1 MNDFIS
7 ENFRFIG
14 IFVLLF
20 VAWRWLAAAMKS
32 SQRNG
37 KTNFSGPW
45 NAPAPASV
53 RRAMAVDSLGLTSA
67 IRASAIRAAQQ
78 KSQDTV
84 FQQSQTEV
92 HMNPISALVFIV
104 FVGGAVLS
112 HLAGLPIG
120 ITIVLALTG
129 IFLGYSIKMAQ
140 QWERAVILRLG
151 KLQAVKGP
159 GLFILIPIVDAVA
172 TWIDQRIRTTE
183 VNAEQAL
190 TKDTVPVNVDAIVF
204 WMVHD
209 AERAALEIADYN
221 SAVQRVAQTS
231 LREMIGSSVLSEL
244 LSERKTADAN
254 LKEVIGAK
262 TAEWGVT
269 VNSVE
274 IRDVAIPDNLQD
286 AMSRQAQAEREK
298 QARVILGSAE
308 EEVAQK
314 FVNAAKLYAS
324 SPEALQLR
332 AMNIIYETT
341 KERGAT
347 ILMPTSMVDAMN
359 PGAAAFALN
368 MARTDAGQP
377 AASVPSVPRKDG

>member
-1 MNDFIS
+1 MKNI
-7 ENFRFIG
+7 
-14 IFVLLF
+14 IFVVVLF
-20 VAWRWLAAAMKS
+20 TAFMFWTQFSRILRGKPTASPNPPRNPWSGLPSAA
-32 SQRNG
+32 
-37 KTNFSGPW
+37 
-45 NAPAPASV
+45 
-53 RRAMAVDSLGLTSA
+53 
-67 IRASAIRAAQQ
+67 RAAPL
-78 KSQDTV
+78 
-84 FQQSQTEV
+84 QSSTPEV
-92 HMNPISALVFIV
+92 HMNPISALVFII

-112 HLAGLPIG
+112 FLARLPIA
-120 ITIVLALTG
+120 ITAVLALIG

-140 QWERAVILRLG
+140 QWERAVVLRLG
-151 KLQAVKGP
+151 RLHAVKGP
-159 GLFILIPIVDAVA
+159 GLFILIPIFDAVT
-172 TWIDQRIRTTE
+172 TWVDQRIRTTE

-209 AERAALEIADYN
+209 PERAALEIADYN

-231 LREMIGSSVLSEL
+231 LREMIGSSALSEL
-244 LSERKTADAN
+244 LSDRKTADAA
-254 LKEVIGAK
+254 LKEVIGSK

-274 IRDVAIPDNLQD
+274 IRDVAIPANLQD
-286 AMSRQAQAEREK
+286 AMSRQAQAERER
-298 QARVILGSAE
+298 QARVILGQAE
-308 EEVAQK
+308 EDVAQK
-314 FVNAAKLYAS
+314 FVNAAKLYAQ

-368 MARTDAGQP
+368 MAKNDVPRSAP
-377 AASVPSVPRKDG
+377 ATSVPQVPKS

>member
-1 MNDFIS
+1 MNHFGFGLI
-7 ENFRFIG
+7 FLG
-14 IFVLLF
+14 IMVVLW
-20 VAWRWLAAAMKS
+20 ARTAARKS
-32 SQRNG
+32 AASAR
-37 KTNFSGPW
+37 KSPW
-45 NAPAPASV
+45 SRPPSV
-53 RRAMAVDSLGLTSA
+53 PIRAAKIDSLGLVSVSRQRNASDTSPTYN
-67 IRASAIRAAQQ
+67 S
-78 KSQDTV
+78 K
-84 FQQSQTEV
+84 TEV
-92 HMNPISALVFIV
+92 HMNPISAVIFII
-104 FVGGAVLS
+104 FLGGAVLS
-112 HLAGLPIG
+112 RLAGMPISV
-120 ITIVLALTG
+120 TVVLAVIG
-129 IFLGYSIKMAQ
+129 VFLGYSVKMAQ

-151 KLQAVKGP
+151 KLHAVKGP
-159 GLFILIPIVDAVA
+159 GLFILVPIFDAVA

-190 TKDTVPVNVDAIVF
+190 TRDTVPVNVDAIVF

-209 AERAALEIADYN
+209 AERAALEIADYV

-231 LREMIGSSVLSEL
+231 LREMIGSSLLSEL
-244 LSERKTADAN
+244 LSDRKTADAA

-274 IRDVAIPDNLQD
+274 IRDVAIPANLQD

-314 FVNAAKLYAS
+314 FVNAAKLYAQ

-347 ILMPTSMVDAMN
+347 ILMPSHMVDAMN
-359 PGAAAFALN
+359 PGVAFAL
-368 MARTDAGQP
+368 AGQTPSGP
-377 AASVPSVPRKDG
+377 AAGGPSVPLVGRTPS

>member
-1 MNDFIS
+1 MIRHHLVLAIVIFSVLVIWIQLVKALRGQAQKPATAND
-7 ENFRFIG
+7 NPRPG
-14 IFVLLF
+14 
-20 VAWRWLAAAMKS
+20 AWSRPPQALSRAAAIE
-32 SQRNG
+32 
-37 KTNFSGPW
+37 T
-45 NAPAPASV
+45 
-53 RRAMAVDSLGLTSA
+53 LA
-67 IRASAIRAAQQ
+67 IRTR
-78 KSQDTV
+78 SQNSSTIS
-84 FQQSQTEV
+84 SQTEV

-104 FVGGAVLS
+104 FIGGAVLAR
-112 HLAGLPIG
+112 LADMPIAV
-120 ITIVLALTG
+120 TVVLALIG

-151 KLQAVKGP
+151 KLHAVKGP
-159 GLFILIPIVDAVA
+159 GLFILVPIFDAVA

-190 TKDTVPVNVDAIVF
+190 TRDTVPVNVDAIVF

-209 AERAALEIADYN
+209 AERAALEIADYV

-231 LREMIGSSVLSEL
+231 LREMIGSSVLSAL
-244 LSERKTADAN
+244 LSDRKTADAA
-254 LKEVIGAK
+254 LKDVIGAK

-324 SPEALQLR
+324 HPEALQLR

-347 ILMPTSMVDAMN
+347 ILMPTAMVDAMN
-359 PGAAAFALN
+359 PAVALALGGRGVN
-368 MARTDAGQP
+368 LQQP
-377 AASVPSVPRKDG
+377 AAASVPQVPRT

>member
-1 MNDFIS
+1 MN
-7 ENFRFIG
+7 G
-14 IFVLLF
+14 LLPVVGVIAF
-20 VAWRWLAAAMKS
+20 LVWVRIYAALRKRPEQAGPQQQPPPPMPRRQTMPGLPQTNS
-32 SQRNG
+32 SPTQY
-37 KTNFSGPW
+37 KMET
-45 NAPAPASV
+45 
-53 RRAMAVDSLGLTSA
+53 
-67 IRASAIRAAQQ
+67 
-78 KSQDTV
+78 
-84 FQQSQTEV
+84 
-92 HMNPISALVFIV
+92 HMNPISAVIFLIFL
-104 FVGGAVLS
+104 GGAALS
-112 HLAGLPIG
+112 YIAHMPLAV
-120 ITIVLALTG
+120 TIVLVVVG
-129 IFLGYSIKMAQ
+129 VFLGYSIKMAQ
-140 QWERAVILRLG
+140 QWERAVVLRVG
-151 KLQAVKGP
+151 KLHGVKGP
-159 GLFILIPIVDAVA
+159 GLFILVPIIDQVA
-172 TWIDQRIRTTE
+172 MWIDQRIRTTE

-209 AERAALEIADYN
+209 AERAALEIADYS

-231 LREMIGSSVLSEL
+231 LREMIGSSVLSDL
-244 LSERKTADAN
+244 LSERKEADAT
-254 LKEVIGAK
+254 LKDVIGGK

-274 IRDVAIPDNLQD
+274 IRDVAIPTNLQD

-308 EEVAQK
+308 EEIAQK
-314 FVNAAKLYAS
+314 FVNAAKLYAQ

-368 MARTDAGQP
+368 MPKNDASKAAP
-377 AASVPSVPRKDG
+377 APSVPSAGQGS